1 MDRKLYWQCCFF
13 SHCILA
19 CLHLSLIKFGLLC
32 AQPFDAAAAVMD
44 GGLLGASET
53 AYASRATLVVAGCVY
68 GLLSVVPRMYPGL
81 FGVWLSL
88 KGLSV
93 GRTLAASYR
102 LASARSPLS
111 KEVAGSSHAQAVPER
126 SAAGAAASGAAFT
139 GQCDQHLQQDASSGA
154 GVHGEVLAA
163 QEYLQDGSAVG
174 DEQVRSV
181 SSNNIVAG
189 KIPREQGSLEVPTEK
204 AQDVG

>member
-1 MDRKLYWQCCFF
+1 MSY
-13 SHCILA
+13 
-19 CLHLSLIKFGLLC
+19 

-111 KEVAGSSHAQAVPER
+111 KEVAGSSR
-126 SAAGAAASGAAFT
+126 AAAAPGGAAPGTAASRAAFT
-139 GQCDQHLQQDASSGA
+139 GQCDNHLQQDASSGA
-154 GVHGEVLAA
+154 GLHGEVLAA
-163 QEYLQDGSAVG
+163 QQLMQSEDGSAGG
-174 DEQVRSV
+174 DGDVSTL
-181 SSNNIVAG
+181 SSNILAG
-189 KIPREQGSLEVPTEK
+189 KIHREQEVPTEQ